1 MFPPEWRSRALAR
14 DIDVVERLHLFDHR
28 AVKSFGHGLGL
39 ERPGHDIDIVF
50 GQQILEPVHFGIAP
64 FRRVAIEEAADH
76 VIGLTRAAMPR
87 AEFGA
92 GKALFEGGHIRH
104 VAGPKAL
111 GNRVQA
117 GIVHIMRPEVLN
129 PLFVE
134 TDALEG
140 VGPKL
145 RKPLEKLGLTR
156 VRDIAYHLP
165 ERFVTRRAIA
175 NLDEGGEGEQVIVA
189 LTPTEHRAGRSQR
202 APYRVL
208 AQDDAGNICALTYFG
223 RASYTARKQLPVG
236 ERRWVAGRLDRYGD
250 MLQIVHPDHVESE
263 SAANLAQLNE
273 PVYRLSEGLTQ
284 PRVAG
289 LVAQAMERLPKLPE
303 WIEPGQF
310 DREGWPTWRDALH
323 LAHRSDNARARDR
336 LAYDELLANSLALL
350 LVKADSR
357 RRKGQALRSDG
368 SLRAKLQLP
377 FEMTGA
383 QRRSIAEIEGD
394 MQQEAPM
401 LRLLQGDVGA
411 GKTVVALAAM
421 LIAVEAGK
429 QAALLA
435 PTEILARQH
444 YETLRTM
451 AAPTGAEVALLT
463 GRAKGKER
471 EGILM
476 GLLDGS
482 IDILVGTHS
491 IFQDTVNYRDL
502 ALVVVDEQHRFGVQQ
517 RLALAAK
524 GKRAPHTLAMTAT
537 PIPRSLTLAQYGEM
551 DVSRLDELPPGRQAI
566 DTRVVSQDRLGD
578 MVAAVERHLASGQQ
592 AYWVCPMVRESETDD
607 IAAAEARYAS
617 LKDRF
622 GTDVVMVHGQLAP
635 EVKDANMERFA
646 DGEAKL
652 LIATTVIEVG
662 VDVPAATLM
671 VIEQA
676 ERFGLAQLHQLRG
689 RVGRGS
695 EKSVCVLLRGNE
707 LSETGKKR
715 LALMRET
722 QDGFRIA
729 EEDLELRGGG
739 ELLGTRQSG
748 EAAFN
753 VANLEQ
759 VQKLL
764 PAAHADARLL
774 MERDGGLTSER
785 GEAARMLLYL
795 FERDWGVQ
803 LLRGG

>member
-1 MFPPEWRSRALAR
+1 
-14 DIDVVERLHLFDHR
+14 
-28 AVKSFGHGLGL
+28 
-39 ERPGHDIDIVF
+39 
-50 GQQILEPVHFGIAP
+50 
-64 FRRVAIEEAADH
+64 
-76 VIGLTRAAMPR
+76 
-87 AEFGA
+87 
-92 GKALFEGGHIRH
+92 
-104 VAGPKAL
+104 
-111 GNRVQA
+111 
-117 GIVHIMRPEVLN
+117 MRPEALN
-129 PLFVE
+129 PLFAE
-134 TDALEG
+134 TRDLEG

-145 RKPLEKLGLTR
+145 MKPLEKLGLTR
-156 VRDIAYHLP
+156 IKDVAYHLP

-175 NLDEGGEGEQVIVA
+175 NLDEGSEGEQVIVA
-189 LTPTEHRAGRSQR
+189 LTPTEHRAARNPGRG
-202 APYRVL
+202 PYRVL
-208 AQDDAGNICALTYFG
+208 AQDEAGNICALTFFG
-223 RASYTARKQLPVG
+223 RASYTAKKQLPVG
-236 ERRWVAGRLDRYGD
+236 EKRWVAGRLDRYGD
-250 MLQIVHPDHVESE
+250 MLQIVHPDHVEKDS
-263 SAANLAQLNE
+263 SAHMGRLVE
-273 PVYRLSEGLTQ
+273 PVYALSEGLTQ
-284 PRVAG
+284 PKVAS
-289 LVAQAMERLPKLPE
+289 LTAQALERLPELPE
-303 WIEPGQF
+303 WIEPSQF
-310 DREGWPTWRDALH
+310 EREGWPAWRDALH
-323 LAHRSDNARARDR
+323 LAHKDQHEKARDR

-350 LVKADSR
+350 LVKAEGR
-357 RRKGQALRSDG
+357 RRKGQALIGDG
-368 SLRAKLQLP
+368 HLREMLSLP

-383 QRRSIAEIEGD
+383 QKRSIAEIEGD

-411 GKTVVALAAM
+411 GKTVVALHAM
-421 LIAVEAGK
+421 LIANEAGK

-444 YETLRTM
+444 FETLRNM
-451 AAPTGAEVALLT
+451 AAPTGVEVALLT

-482 IDILVGTHS
+482 IDILVGTHA
-491 IFQDTVNYRDL
+491 IFQDTVNYKDL
-502 ALVVVDEQHRFGVQQ
+502 GLVVIDEQHRFGVQQ
-517 RLALAAK
+517 RLALAGK

-566 DTRVVSQDRLGD
+566 DTRVVSQDRLDD
-578 MVAAVERHLASGQQ
+578 MVAGVERHLASGQQ
-592 AYWVCPMVRESETDD
+592 AYWVCPMVRDSEIAD

-617 LKDRF
+617 LKERF
-622 GTDVVMVHGQLAP
+622 GDDVVLVHGQLKP

-646 DGEAKL
+646 SGEAKL
-652 LIATTVIEVG
+652 LVATTVIEVG
-662 VDVPAATLM
+662 VDVPSATLM

-695 EKSVCVLLRGNE
+695 EKSVCVLLRGSE
-707 LSETGKKR
+707 LSETGRKR

-753 VANLEQ
+753 IANLEQ

-774 MERDGGLTSER
+774 MDRDGGLTSER